1 MSSFKSLS
9 QAINVAILQ
18 AQQTQTSNINMS
30 TNTRTNMGYG
40 KTKPDVYDNDQDVL
54 TWGNSIW
61 GVQKVTAF
69 YKPVK

>member
-1 MSSFKSLS
+1 MSFKSLS

-18 AQQTQTSNINMS
+18 AQQTQISNIKMS
-30 TNTRTNMGYG
+30 NNTRANLGYG

>member
-1 MSSFKSLS
+1 MSFKSLS

-18 AQQTQTSNINMS
+18 AQQSQTSNINMS
-30 TNTRTNMGYG
+30 TNTRTNLGYG